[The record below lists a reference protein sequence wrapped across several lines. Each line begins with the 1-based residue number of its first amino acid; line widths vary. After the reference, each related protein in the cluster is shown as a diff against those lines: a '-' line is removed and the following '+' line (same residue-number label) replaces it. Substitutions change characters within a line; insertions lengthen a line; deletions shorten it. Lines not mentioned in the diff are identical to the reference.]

1 MDSFKELYDNVLRV
15 CRQHPKV
22 SEIGFNRWIK
32 AMEPGK
38 LDGNRV
44 TLFAPNDFMC
54 RTTREIYGDVFEA
67 AFEEILGFRT
77 EVVFAIKEE
86 DPQAKKAPGE
96 FDGIEDIKQRM
107 DDMINR
113 HKRSDYDL
121 TFENFI
127 KGKSNELAYA
137 YCIAVSGKN
146 NVTSQ
151 MKKSMFNPLFI
162 YGDSGLGK
170 THLLKAI
177 ENEVRKNHPDLNI
190 IYTTGENFTNE
201 LLKAITQQKTAEFH
215 DKYRRCDF
223 LLVDD
228 IQFIAGKEMTQEEFF
243 HTFNELYNAGRQIV
257 LTSDISP
264 NRIRQLEDR
273 IKTRFTL
280 GVQADVQPPDF
291 ETRLAIVK
299 RKAELLDLNIP
310 DNVARV
316 VSERIKKNIR
326 QLEGAVNKMK
336 GLTMFSNETP
346 SLSMAQRV
354 IKETLIDSTPN
365 EITIDRILNDV
376 GVAFSVAAD
385 DIKSSKRNAQISQ
398 ARKAAIYVIRE
409 VKGTPFNEIARELNR
424 NHSTISISYSDIHE
438 AMEHNADLR
447 DTITDIIKNLRMFE

>member
-1 MDSFKELYDNVLRV
+1 MDTFNELFENAIRTCQLD
-15 CRQHPKV
+15 PKV
-22 SEIGFNRWIK
+22 SEIGYNRWIR
-32 AMEPGK
+32 AIESGR
-38 LDGNRV
+38 LDGTKV
-44 TLFAPNDFMC
+44 ILTAPSDFVR
-54 RTTREIYGDVFEA
+54 RTADEIYRDVFERS
-67 AFEEILGFRT
+67 FEKVLGFPV
-77 EVVFAIKEE
+77 EIEFCVKNQDE
-86 DPQAKKAPGE
+86 KAE
-96 FDGIEDIKQRM
+96 TDGFNEIEQRM
-107 DDMINR
+107 NALINSHR
-113 HKRSDYDL
+113 RSDYEL

-146 NVTSQ
+146 NVNSQ
-151 MKKSMFNPLFI
+151 LQKSMFNPLFI

-170 THLLKAI
+170 THLLRAI
-177 ENEVRKNHPDLNI
+177 EHEVRKNHPTLNV

-201 LLKAITQQKTAEFH
+201 LVRAVTEQNTAEFH
-215 DKYRRCDF
+215 DKYRKCDF

-243 HTFNELYNAGRQIV
+243 HTFNELYNSGKQIV

-291 ETRLAIVK
+291 ETRMAIVK
-299 RKAELLDLNIP
+299 RKAELLDLNLP
-310 DNVARV
+310 DNVARL

-354 IKETLIDSTPN
+354 IKETLIDSQPA
-365 EITIDRILNDV
+365 EITVDRIISDV
-376 GVAFSVAAD
+376 ANAFNVSVE
-385 DIKSSKRNAQISQ
+385 DIRSTNRNATISQ
-398 ARKAAIYVIRE
+398 ARKVAIYIIRE
-409 VKGTPFNEIARELNR
+409 IKGMSFTDIGKEFSR
-424 NHSTISISYSDIHE
+424 NHSTMTISYADVKESLS
-438 AMEHNADLR
+438 HNSSIREIVD
-447 DTITDIIKNLRMFE
+447 DIIKSLKSYSQ

>member
-1 MDSFKELYDNVLRV
+1 M
-15 CRQHPKV
+15 
-22 SEIGFNRWIK
+22 
-32 AMEPGK
+32 
-38 LDGNRV
+38 
-44 TLFAPNDFMC
+44 
-54 RTTREIYGDVFEA
+54 
-67 AFEEILGFRT
+67 
-77 EVVFAIKEE
+77 
-86 DPQAKKAPGE
+86 
-96 FDGIEDIKQRM
+96 
-107 DDMINR
+107 
-113 HKRSDYDL
+113 
-121 TFENFI
+121 
-127 KGKSNELAYA
+127 
-137 YCIAVSGKN
+137 
-146 NVTSQ
+146 
-151 MKKSMFNPLFI
+151 
-162 YGDSGLGK
+162 
-170 THLLKAI
+170 
-177 ENEVRKNHPDLNI
+177 
-190 IYTTGENFTNE
+190 
-201 LLKAITQQKTAEFH
+201 
-215 DKYRRCDF
+215 
-223 LLVDD
+223 
-228 IQFIAGKEMTQEEFF
+228 
-243 HTFNELYNAGRQIV
+243 
-257 LTSDISP
+257 TSDISP

-365 EITIDRILNDV
+365 EVTIDRILNDV